1 MLLAM
6 RAAFLSRV
14 ATARVVAPA
23 SRRIP
28 RSVASCARRRA
39 PRRAAPAS
47 LAPRPRL
54 APLLPSLA
62 RPSAR
67 AGAVDGGPD
76 DPDVSSSSDPDV
88 SALASDDDPDGVTL
102 GVLRRRVDA
111 LTAPVRAALDVVDV
125 PRLAATLAD
134 LDRRAS
140 EPSLWDDPASAKAL
154 MAQLADVKAQLAS
167 ASAFEANLGDAET
180 ALEMMLDPSDGVGRD
195 PSLVAEVL
203 RACDAL
209 DAALDAFE
217 TRRLLAG
224 KYDGMG
230 AVVSLYAGAGGTDA
244 QDWTEMLEGMFL
256 GWSRRRGFD
265 ATVVARAPGEEAGIK
280 SATMEIRGAFAYGA
294 LTAERG
300 THRLVRQSPFKKDA
314 TRQTSFA
321 AAEVIPLFEED
332 DVAATF
338 ALDEKDL
345 EITTTRSGGAGGQNV
360 NKVETAVRVK
370 HVPTGVT
377 VRCEEERS
385 QMANK
390 KKALARVAAKLAA
403 MAEEARVES
412 VNELRGDVVKA
423 EWGQQIRNYVFHPY
437 KMVKDTRT
445 GAETSDVEGVL
456 KGDIDAFGKA
466 FLRFKEKQRRE
477 EETEAEAN

>member
-1 MLLAM
+1 M

-62 RPSAR
+62 RHSAR

-180 ALEMMLDPSDGVGRD
+180 ALEMMLDPNDGVGRD
-195 PSLVAEVL
+195 PALVAEVA

-209 DAALDAFE
+209 DEGLDAFE

-265 ATVVARAPGEEAGIK
+265 ATIVARAPGEEAGIK
-280 SATMEIRGAFAYGA
+280 SVTMEIRGAFAYGA

-332 DVAATF
+332 EAATF

>member
-1 MLLAM
+1 M
-6 RAAFLSRV
+6 RAA
-14 ATARVVAPA
+14 P
-23 SRRIP
+23 
-28 RSVASCARRRA
+28 A

-62 RPSAR
+62 RHSAR

-134 LDRRAS
+134 LDSAPSPRCGTTRR
-140 EPSLWDDPASAKAL
+140 PAL

-167 ASAFEANLGDAET
+167 ASAFEANLGDAV
-180 ALEMMLDPSDGVGRD
+180 ALGMMLDPSDGVERR
-195 PSLVAEVL
+195 LRVAEVL
-203 RACDAL
+203 SACDAL
-209 DAALDAFE
+209 DASLDAFE

-321 AAEVIPLFEED
+321 AAEVIPLFED
-332 DVAATF
+332 DEAAATF

-423 EWGQQIRNYVFHPY
+423 EWGQQIRSYVFHPY